1 MVPAVPAV
9 RNAVKRARDESN
21 NMAYSTQ
28 VRETETKHTHTLE
41 RLLKDE
47 RHRLTCLRS
56 QAKLLEIDRDDLRE
70 DLESLKET
78 YDTAKTQLMFKDG
91 QIEQL
96 EVRDDIS
103 VLTHI
108 PAPALP
114 LQHRSSSTLEVD
126 LTIAL
131 QVAIDECKI
140 DWQRLNTRFMQRES
154 DVLTAEKAKE
164 LERLRAE
171 SEATRSVCEKLGL
184 ECGLKA
190 SEDCQTYATLQ
201 LPCCG
206 SFICEPCVQAWNKSL
221 GGDGQDPIPGIPKLL
236 RCFS

>member
-1 MVPAVPAV
+1 M
-9 RNAVKRARDESN
+9 
-21 NMAYSTQ
+21 
-28 VRETETKHTHTLE
+28 
-41 RLLKDE
+41 
-47 RHRLTCLRS
+47 
-56 QAKLLEIDRDDLRE
+56 
-70 DLESLKET
+70 ESLKET

-131 QVAIDECKI
+131 QVAIDDCKI

-154 DVLTAEKAKE
+154 DVLTAEKAKVRQISH
-164 LERLRAE
+164 LGTLRISDLAQCNKVFCSGRLRHWSSACYT
-171 SEATRSVCEKLGL
+171 SRTQRML
-184 ECGLKA
+184 EQ
-190 SEDCQTYATLQ
+190 DCKFKRGRLQTSIIVAV
-201 LPCCG
+201 
-206 SFICEPCVQAWNKSL
+206 S
-221 GGDGQDPIPGIPKLL
+221 
-236 RCFS
+236 